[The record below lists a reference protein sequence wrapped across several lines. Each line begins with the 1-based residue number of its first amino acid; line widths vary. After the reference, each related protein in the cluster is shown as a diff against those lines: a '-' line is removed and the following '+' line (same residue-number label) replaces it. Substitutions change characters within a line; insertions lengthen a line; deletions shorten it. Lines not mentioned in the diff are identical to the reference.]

1 MEEKVLRLREFFNS
15 GKTLDVDFRLRKLK
29 EFRKVLLDNYD
40 NLKEAFLKDYNKCEF
55 DFVATELGMVVSEL
69 NYLIK
74 HLKSFAKIK
83 KVGTSII
90 NFTSSGRVVPNPYG
104 VVLVVAPWNYPLQ
117 LSLVPF
123 IGAIASGNVVVLKL
137 SRNTPTISRVISD
150 IIYSVFDNN
159 YTYVTT
165 CDGEERNVIFD
176 IKYDY
181 AFVTGS
187 VEVGRLVM
195 EKQSKYLTPLTLE
208 LGGKSPCIVD
218 ESANLDESAKR
229 VVWGKYLNG
238 GQTCVAPDYVLV
250 HSSIKE
256 KWLERVKFYI
266 DKYYFEDGKLTNN
279 FTHIVNDKQVTNLH
293 VLIDKEKVVV
303 GGTSE
308 ERLFYPTVL
317 DDVKFTDKIMSE
329 EIFGPIMPIIPFG
342 DFDEI
347 LKEVNSKERP
357 LAFYYFGYD
366 KQHIDNVLR
375 STYFGGGCI
384 NDVIM
389 HLTEHN
395 LPFGGLGNSGMG
407 SYHGRKTFD
416 TFTHYKSVL
425 IKGKKELSL
434 KYPPYNENKLKL
446 VKFFMG
452 IKKY

>member
-1 MEEKVLRLREFFNS
+1 MEEKVLKLREFFNS
-15 GKTLDVDFRLRKLK
+15 GKTLNVDFRLRKLK

-55 DFVATELGMVVSEL
+55 DFVATELGMVISEM

-74 HLKSFAKIK
+74 NLKRFAKIK
-83 KVGTSII
+83 KTRTSII

-123 IGAIASGNVVVLKL
+123 LGAIASGNVVVLKL
-137 SRNTPTISRVISD
+137 SRNVPTISKVISD

-159 YTYVTT
+159 YIYVTT
-165 CDGEERNVIFD
+165 CDGEERNIIFD

-187 VEVGRLVM
+187 VEVGKLIM

-208 LGGKSPCIVD
+208 LGGKSPCIID
-218 ESANLDESAKR
+218 SSANLDESAKR

-266 DKYYFEDGKLTNN
+266 NKYYFENNKLTKN

-293 VLIDKEKVVV
+293 ELISDSQVVV
-303 GGTSE
+303 GGNSE
-308 ERLFYPTVL
+308 RRLFYPTVL
-317 DDVKFTDKIMSE
+317 DNVKFTDKIMSE
-329 EIFGPIMPIIPFG
+329 EIFGPIMPVITFD

-347 LKEVNSKERP
+347 LKEVNSKEHP
-357 LAFYYFGYD
+357 LAFYYFGYNKD
-366 KQHIDNVLR
+366 HIDKVFK
-375 STYFGGGCI
+375 SSYFGGGCI

-389 HLTEHN
+389 HLTEHS

-416 TFTHYKSVL
+416 TFTHYKSILV
-425 IKGKKELSL
+425 KGKKELNL
-434 KYPPYNENKLKL
+434 KYPPYNEKKLKL
-446 VKFFMG
+446 AKFFMG